1 MTRAP
6 AAATA
11 PGAPPEPATEAVR
24 GVRSTWVALAIV
36 LFLASVGNLRLWQAV
51 ASGPQAVSWPVMLAA
66 FLVLVAGFDLVL
78 QAVALPWLLK
88 PLGAA
93 LLIFS
98 AITSQVMLDH
108 GVLIDVSMIR
118 NVFET
123 DAREAGELV
132 TTRAVL
138 FVLAV
143 GVAPALLLVLTRI
156 RYGPLRRELALRGV
170 VVLGTLLA
178 GTAAAWLAY
187 GDVSIAVRANRQL
200 RLMVNPISPIVAL
213 CAYAADSD
221 AGPAGALLP
230 VATDA
235 RRQAGDAREVVVLV
249 LGESATASHFS
260 LNGYER
266 DTNPELRARD
276 VLNFPHVTSCGTST
290 AESLPCMFSDL
301 GQAHYTHGKAVGR
314 ENVLDVLQRVGV
326 TVLWRDNNSGGKGV
340 PERVLHGT
348 VDGPGPGGR
357 DDPWDEALVA
367 DLQDVLDSHPGDL
380 LVVLHQKG
388 SHGPAYYQRTP
399 PEWKRFVPEC
409 DRPDL
414 HNCPRDEIVNAYDNT
429 ILYTDHVL
437 AQAIDVL
444 AANSGAAHVAL
455 LYVSD
460 HGESL
465 GENGIWLHGF
475 PLWLAP
481 EEQTH
486 VPMIFWGSRDFCAA
500 RGLGA
505 DELQA
510 ASRRELSH
518 DNLFHTLLGFFGV
531 QTSDYDPELDVFAR
545 PRAP

>member
-1 MTRAP
+1 MTQAP
-6 AAATA
+6 AATDAHEPAQDAAA
-11 PGAPPEPATEAVR
+11 PGR
-24 GVRSTWVALAIV
+24 GVRSTWAALAVV

-51 ASGPQAVSWPVMLAA
+51 ATGPQAVSWPVIAAA
-66 FLVLVAGFDLVL
+66 FLVLVALYDLVL

-93 LLIFS
+93 LLIVS
-98 AITSQVMLDH
+98 AVTSQVMLDH
-108 GVLIDVSMIR
+108 GVLIDASMIR

-123 DAREAGELV
+123 DSREAGELV

-143 GVAPALLLVLTRI
+143 GVAPALLLLFTRI
-156 RYGPLRRELALRGV
+156 RYGPLRKELALRGLV
-170 VVLGTLLA
+170 VGATLLLGA
-178 GTAAAWLAY
+178 GAAWLAY
-187 GDVSIAVRANRQL
+187 GDVSMAVRANKQL
-200 RLMVNPISPIVAL
+200 RFMVNPVSPIFAL
-213 CAYAADSD
+213 CRYGTERDP
-221 AGPAGALLP
+221 GPAEALLP

-235 RRQAGDAREVVVLV
+235 RRQPGATRQIVVLV
-249 LGESATASHFS
+249 VGESATASHFS

-290 AESLPCMFSDL
+290 AESLPCMFSNL
-301 GQAHYTHGKAVGR
+301 GQADYTHDRAEAR
-314 ENVLDVLQRVGV
+314 ENLLDVLQRTGV

-340 PERVLHGT
+340 PDRVPHGT
-348 VDGPGPGGR
+348 VDGPRPGPD
-357 DDPWDEALVA
+357 DDPWDGALVT
-367 DLQDVLDSHPGDL
+367 DLQAILDTHSGDL

-388 SHGPAYYQRTP
+388 SHGPAYWARTP
-399 PEWKRFVPEC
+399 PEWKRFLPEC
-409 DRPDL
+409 SRDDL

-437 AQAIDVL
+437 AQLIDLL
-444 AANSGAAHVAL
+444 AANSGSAQVAL

-475 PLWLAP
+475 PRWLAP

-486 VPMIFWGSRDFCAA
+486 VPMIFWASHEFCTA
-500 RGLGA
+500 RGLSA
-505 DELQA
+505 DQLQA
-510 ASRRELSH
+510 ASQRELSH
-518 DNLFHTLLGFFGV
+518 DNLFHTVLGLFGV
-531 QTSDYDPELDVFAR
+531 QTSAYDAALDVFAR
-545 PRAP
+545 ARAP